1 MIEIVLV
8 DPSKEF
14 LLGIDYSKGDNEVED
29 SISMIVIGFILFE
42 IIIYF

>member
-14 LLGIDYSKGDNEVED
+14 LLGIDYSKGDELED
-29 SISMIVIGFILFE
+29 SLSIIAIGFILFE

>member
-1 MIEIVLV
+1 MIDFVLV

-14 LLGIDYSKGDNEVED
+14 LLGIDYSNGSDYED
-29 SISMIVIGFILFE
+29 GVSMVVIGFILFE